1 MQGTNLYLIVFI
13 VAVLLLPEDDKSEP
27 RGLYVLGI
35 GAVFLLIIAFSGGG
49 TMLLKAL
56 EG

>member
-13 VAVLLLPEDDKSEP
+13 VAVLLLPEDEKVEP
-27 RGLYVLGI
+27 RGLYVLGMI
-35 GAVFLLIIAFSGGG
+35 AVFILVIAFSGGG